1 MAEYK
6 HFDVQHLDGV
16 ALFLLLEPRLLRA
29 ELLNSLRDEL
39 LKYIEDDQPDKLLV
53 FFGKVEYCTS
63 AAISSLLSVKR
74 RLSVYGGDVKI
85 CGLSELV
92 RESFDRLGLSGKVFE
107 VYDSITEAVD
117 SFS

>member
-1 MAEYK
+1 MAVYK
-6 HFDVQHLDGV
+6 HFDVQHFDEV
-16 ALFLLLEPRLLRA
+16 TMILLLEPRLLRA

-39 LKYIEDDQPDKLLV
+39 LKFVEADQPDKLLV
-53 FFGKVEYCTS
+53 FFGKVEYCAS
-63 AAISSLLSVKR
+63 AAISGLLSVKR
-74 RLSVYGGDVKI
+74 RLSVYGGDVKL

-92 RESFDRLGLSGKVFE
+92 RESFDRLGLTGRVFE